1 MLYPR
6 SIFTL
11 IIIILYFNI
20 TYAQGNLTIE
30 DLGKNYTLQAEKL
43 LKGLYLHIP
52 SDKVNHGNTS
62 IRNTDASHLV
72 WKDSPSSNGYGYFQ
86 RNRDMGQVFE

>member
-43 LKGLYLHIP
+43 LKGLYFHIP

-72 WKDSPSSNGYGYFQ
+72 
-86 RNRDMGQVFE
+86 